1 MSAVKYHWLICN
13 LQLTRTFQGICFC
26 PGFMIKS
33 DVMTSS
39 ILQIDKEHCSIF
51 ITSMSSIV
59 LVKIHQIRVVSVSYS
74 HLGLGRV
81 TQMETGFIMPEK
93 GFEMD
98 PLSLK
103 S

>member
-1 MSAVKYHWLICN
+1 
-13 LQLTRTFQGICFC
+13 
-26 PGFMIKS
+26 MIKS